1 MPTKVVV
8 PQCEGRVGMS
18 LYSRGLSVLLLL
30 LFWSSCVVA
39 APLDDFV
46 AAMKNGIPDVD
57 VITGFEYKHRD
68 DNTSPGQ
75 QFSVRTRVG
84 YRTDTLFNTA
94 AYVQLHNV
102 SNVMEQYSFTRNG
115 KTYGNLGRDV
125 IADPDGSRFQQAYLD
140 FTWVPDTL
148 IRIGRQ
154 DIILDD
160 ARLMGDIDW
169 RLNGQSFDAVSITN
183 TSLQDI
189 TLYAAYVQKVN
200 TIFLDSLDL
209 DGFYLFNAA
218 YSGIKNHTISL
229 HTYLLDTESTADSAR
244 DSATYGFRI
253 AGNTAPF
260 NYYLDYSHQSDFAD
274 GKDHSANMLNLY
286 VAGKINDMFTLGA
299 GYSYISG
306 QDGSDRPFD
315 TLFSTA
321 HKFNGFADQFLGTNG
336 GNLRDGLHDYYVQ
349 ATTQAFGAKLV
360 LAYHYFDTTE
370 DDFFDGT
377 YGDEFNALLIKPL
390 ADNLNFI
397 VKYANF
403 MQDDSS
409 SNGYVNPTRD
419 TEILSVRLRF
429 KY

>member
-1 MPTKVVV
+1 
-8 PQCEGRVGMS
+8 MS

-30 LFWSSCVVA
+30 LLWSSCVVA

-46 AAMKNGIPDVD
+46 AAMKNGTPDVD

-68 DNTSPGQ
+68 DSTSPGQ

-102 SNVMEQYSFTRNG
+102 SNVMEQYRFTSNG

-125 IADPDGSRFQQAYLD
+125 IADPDGSRFQQAYID
-140 FTWVPDTL
+140 FTGVPDTL
-148 IRIGRQ
+148 VRIGRQ

-160 ARLMGDIDW
+160 ARLMGDVDW

-183 TSLQDI
+183 TSIQDV

>member
-1 MPTKVVV
+1 MTRR
-8 PQCEGRVGMS
+8 EREMN
-18 LYSRGLSVLLLL
+18 LFWRGFAVFMVL
-30 LFWSSCVVA
+30 LFWGGSLTA

-46 AAMKNGIPDVD
+46 AALKDGTPDVD
-57 VITGFEYKHRD
+57 VIAGFEYKHRD
-68 DNTSPGQ
+68 DTTSPGQ

-84 YRTDTLFNTA
+84 YRTATFFNTA

-102 SNVMEQYSFTRNG
+102 SNIMEQYRFSHGGTMH
-115 KTYGNLGRDV
+115 GNLGRDV
-125 IADPDGSRFQQAYLD
+125 IADPDGSRFQKAYLD
-140 FTWVPDTL
+140 FKGLPDTL

-160 ARLMGDIDW
+160 SRLMGNIDW
-169 RLNGQSFDAVSITN
+169 RLNGQSFDAASITN
-183 TSLQDI
+183 TSIPDVK
-189 TLYAAYVQKVN
+189 LYAAYVQQVN
-200 TIFLDSLDL
+200 TILLDSLDL

-218 YSGIKNHTISL
+218 YSGLKNHTISL

-244 DSATYGFRI
+244 DNATYGFRVDGKI
-253 AGNTAPF
+253 APIS
-260 NYYLDYSHQSDFAD
+260 YYLDYSHQSNFAD
-274 GKDHSANMLNLY
+274 GEDHNADMLNVY
-286 VAGKINDMFTLGA
+286 MAGKINTMFALGA

-336 GNLRDGLHDYYVQ
+336 GSLRDGLHDYYVQ
-349 ATTQAFGAKLV
+349 AITQAFGAKLV

-370 DDFFDGT
+370 NDFFDGT
-377 YGDEFNALLIKPL
+377 YGDEFDALLVKPL
-390 ADNLNFI
+390 AENLKFI

-403 MQDDSS
+403 MQDDSRS
-409 SNGYVNPTRD
+409 GGYDNPTRD
-419 TEILSVRLRF
+419 TEILSVRLQF